1 MEFPPLV
8 VRCHRAVRRRWELVR
23 AAFQILSRGG
33 VGAGLRQGPTAMT
46 NRVPSCFLA
55 LVCLLSSRLSLSP
68 HCASRLCSAPAFNYA
83 TQYMGTSGTETER
96 IAAETEKRV
105 ADTYEA
111 TKSRK
116 EEVVSMLISFVTNVD
131 TTVRSTGK

>member
-1 MEFPPLV
+1 MSGKRPAETIQTLLEAESEAKLV
-8 VRCHRAVRRRWELVR
+8 VEKARKERDARLKKAASEAEEEIAAYR
-23 AAFQILSRGG
+23 AAKEAEYQAE
-33 VGAGLRQGPTAMT
+33 VDK
-46 NRVPSCFLA
+46 
-55 LVCLLSSRLSLSP
+55 
-68 HCASRLCSAPAFNYA
+68 
-83 TQYMGTSGTETER
+83 YMGTSGTETER

-131 TTVRSTGK
+131 TTVRSTAKK

>member
-1 MEFPPLV
+1 MD
-8 VRCHRAVRRRWELVR
+8 
-23 AAFQILSRGG
+23 S
-33 VGAGLRQGPTAMT
+33 
-46 NRVPSCFLA
+46 
-55 LVCLLSSRLSLSP
+55 
-68 HCASRLCSAPAFNYA
+68 ASRFCYGFAPTYA
-83 TQYMGTSGTETER
+83 AQYMGTSGTETER

-131 TTVRSTGK
+131 TTVRSTAKK

>member
-1 MEFPPLV
+1 
-8 VRCHRAVRRRWELVR
+8 
-23 AAFQILSRGG
+23 
-33 VGAGLRQGPTAMT
+33 
-46 NRVPSCFLA
+46 
-55 LVCLLSSRLSLSP
+55 
-68 HCASRLCSAPAFNYA
+68 
-83 TQYMGTSGTETER
+83 MGTSGTETER

-131 TTVRSTGK
+131 TTVRSTAKK